1 MKCLDCLNPEQKH
14 AVEFFER
21 NSMVF
26 AGPGTGKTRVITRR
40 IAYMFEAGKLPQA
53 KNILAITFTNKA
65 ANEMK
70 ARVQEFTTVDQKRIR
85 IGTFHN
91 FCLWVLKAYGDKISM
106 PRDFAFIS
114 PTQQQY
120 LVKQIISKYDL
131 MLKPKEFI
139 NKISD
144 IKNSSVDI
152 GEFIAKTKTGLV
164 GFQEAVME
172 YQDRLYENKLIDYD
186 DAILQT
192 ATLFKAHPKILY
204 LYHNA
209 FPYVLIDEMQ
219 DTNRMQ
225 LELIRLLGEG
235 AHHVMAVADDD
246 QSIYGWRGALP
257 TVIQDFITLLEAEPI
272 VLKHNY
278 RSPQM
283 ILDIAN
289 RLIVNNDGRAEKTL
303 VGRENEP
310 NDCVLGKGFDTWEE
324 EAEWVTSKIKELH
337 DAEGI
342 EYRQMI
348 ILYRNRHSSL
358 KLIDAKLIEKN
369 IPFQHFGKNFSGKE
383 ILLSDYIV
391 AAMKLTSDP
400 SNEIIL
406 FSLLDMLSKRFELE
420 DQEGLFKFYSEH
432 LDEVSLA
439 SFSAMIPTDHIDK
452 IIKTLAQCCIDSQE
466 TKAFPKLYDDLFN
479 ALELDAT
486 LVKLDDSE
494 RIEEQRHLGL
504 LKHRV
509 LKSATTSLSQ
519 LVAEIELPDD
529 TPHAEAGSNRVSVS
543 TFHTA
548 KGLEYKVVFIIA
560 LEDHII
566 PGYRNGKDPEKLQE
580 ERRGLYVAM
589 TRSESKLF
597 MSCAKMR
604 PKWQEY
610 PEEAVPSRFFSEL
623 RQK

>member
-1 MKCLDCLNPEQKH
+1 MKCFESLNPEQKH

-26 AGPGTGKTRVITRR
+26 AGPGTGKTRIITRR
-40 IAYMFEAGKLPQA
+40 VAYMFEAGKLPPA

-70 ARVQEFTTVDQKRIR
+70 ARVQEFTTVDKKRIR

-91 FCLWVLKAYGDKISM
+91 FCLWVLKSYGDKINM

-120 LVKQIISKYDL
+120 LVKQLISKYDL
-131 MLKPKEFI
+131 MLKPRDFT

-144 IKNSSVDI
+144 IKNSSVDFS
-152 GEFIAKTKTGLV
+152 EFIAKTNTGLV
-164 GFQEAVME
+164 GFHEATIE
-172 YQDRLYENKLIDYD
+172 YQNRLYENKLIDYD

-235 AHHVMAVADDD
+235 AKHVMAVADDD

-257 TVIQDFITLLEAEPI
+257 TVIQDFINLLAAEPI
-272 VLKHNY
+272 VLRHNY

-283 ILDIAN
+283 ILDLAN
-289 RLIVNNDGRAEKTL
+289 KLIVNNDGRTEKTL
-303 VGRENEP
+303 VGRNNEP
-310 NDCVLGKGFDTWEE
+310 NDCTKGKRFDTWEE
-324 EAEWVTSKIKELH
+324 EAEWVTNKIKELH
-337 DAEGI
+337 DTEGI

-358 KLIDAKLIEKN
+358 KIIDAKLIEKN

-383 ILLSDYIV
+383 ILLSDFIV
-391 AAMKLTSDP
+391 AAMKLVSDP

-406 FSLLDMLSKRFELE
+406 FSLLDMLSKRFEVDDE
-420 DQEGLFKFYSEH
+420 EALFEYYSKH

-439 SFSAMIPTDHIDK
+439 SLSAMIPNDQIDK
-452 IIKTLAQCCIDSQE
+452 FIKALAQFCIDSQE
-466 TKAFPKLYDDLFN
+466 TRAFPKLYDDLFK
-479 ALELDAT
+479 ELKVEMT
-486 LVKLDDSE
+486 LDKLDDGE
-494 RIEEQRHLGL
+494 RIEEKRHLEL
-504 LKHRV
+504 LKQRV
-509 LKSATTSLSQ
+509 LKSTATSLSQ

-529 TPHAEAGSNRVSVS
+529 TPHAEARSNRVSVS

-548 KGLEYKVVFIIA
+548 KGLEYKAVFIIA

-566 PGYRNGKDPEKLQE
+566 PGYRNGIDPEKLQE

-597 MSCAKMR
+597 MTCASMR
-604 PKWQEY
+604 PKWKEY
-610 PEEAVPSRFFSEL
+610 PEEVIPSRFFAEL
-623 RQK
+623 RKK